1 MSEFAFISLLME
13 GSGFWGLS
21 PFAAMIIPL
30 LAVMVY
36 PVLARMLFP
45 LQKLSEHQSQ
55 ELSESLPTDDKAFMA
70 RLRVCDT
77 GERICNAAVV
87 GCLPGF
93 SFVLV
98 SDALFTRLSP
108 QGVAAIVAHEMGHL
122 KLWHVPLRLCI
133 VFAGGVLGLALVHQA
148 EGLAAWQTAAQVAA
162 TLATAGYMG
171 LMLHLV
177 APLLEFHADAY
188 AIDALSSKSGDR
200 RQAVRELTKAL
211 SQLTL
216 LSGLRPDQK
225 TWLYPS
231 FEERRQAI
239 LGQQSSPSFRHR
251 LQRLLAVIFLSQL
264 MLIAVGIMVVAR

>member
-1 MSEFAFISLLME
+1 
-13 GSGFWGLS
+13 
-21 PFAAMIIPL
+21 MIIPL
-30 LAVMVY
+30 LAVVIY
-36 PVLARMLFP
+36 PLLARMMFP
-45 LQKLSEHQSQ
+45 LQGLSESQSQ
-55 ELSESLPTDDKAFMA
+55 ELADSLPVDDKAFVA

-98 SDALFTRLSP
+98 SDALFTRLSS

-133 VFAGGVLGLALVHQA
+133 VFAGGVLGLSLVHQA
-148 EGLAAWQTAAQVAA
+148 EGLAIWQTAAQVAA
-162 TLATAGYMG
+162 MLVTAGYMG

-188 AIDALSSKSGDR
+188 AIDTLSRKSGDR
-200 RQAVRELTKAL
+200 SQGVRELTKAL

-216 LSGLRPDQK
+216 LSGMRPDQK

-231 FEERRQAI
+231 FEERRLAI
-239 LGQQSSPSFRHR
+239 LCQQSSPSFRHR
-251 LQRLLAVIFLSQL
+251 LQWMLGIVFLSQL
-264 MLIAVGIMVVAR
+264 ALIAVGIMVVVR